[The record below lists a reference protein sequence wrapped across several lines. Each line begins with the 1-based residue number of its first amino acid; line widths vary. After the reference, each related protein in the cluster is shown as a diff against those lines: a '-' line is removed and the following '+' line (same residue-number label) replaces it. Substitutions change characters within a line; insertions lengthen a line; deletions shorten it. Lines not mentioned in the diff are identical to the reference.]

1 MSVLIKG
8 IEMPKSCFAC
18 DFYSG
23 NECYLYS
30 YGIPARYNYNP
41 DTKPEWCELVEVP
54 TPHGRLI
61 DADELLKH
69 KTDHEMIS
77 THLVWNAPTII
88 EEDL

>member
-1 MSVLIKG
+1 
-8 IEMPKSCFAC
+8 MPKSCFAC

-61 DADELLKH
+61 DKDELVH
-69 KTDHEMIS
+69 KLGVSDEDIYVRDY
-77 THLVWNAPTII
+77 LEDAPIVI
-88 EEDL
+88 EEER

>member
-1 MSVLIKG
+1 MSILIKG
-8 IEMPKSCFAC
+8 MEMPKSCFAC

-54 TPHGRLI
+54 TPNERLN
-61 DADELLKH
+61 ELILM
-69 KTDHEMIS
+69 DIIS
-77 THLVWNAPTII
+77 KIYTNR
-88 EEDL
+88 